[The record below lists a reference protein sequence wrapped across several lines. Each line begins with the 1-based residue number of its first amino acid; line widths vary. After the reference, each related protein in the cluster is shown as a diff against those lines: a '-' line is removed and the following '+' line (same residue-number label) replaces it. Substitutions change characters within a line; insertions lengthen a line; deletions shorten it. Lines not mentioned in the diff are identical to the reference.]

1 MPESRPRRDPA
12 GFEAKRREIL
22 AAATRVFAQK
32 GFAGTRVGDIAK
44 EAGIAYGL
52 IYHYFDNKDAI
63 LHSLFESMWGVSL
76 KVVDGI
82 AEQGGTLEEKL
93 RAVAGFFLEA
103 WRLEPDAVE
112 VVLKEVLRSPKF
124 LDAVNVDAFR
134 GLFTRLQAIF
144 DAHADELRD
153 GVDTKLTAVLF
164 LGALEIL
171 LTGMLSRELLGAD
184 AAAIEQSRDA
194 LVDTFLHGIATP

>member
-1 MPESRPRRDPA
+1 MPDDRPRRDPA

-22 AAATRVFAQK
+22 RAATRAFAQK

-52 IYHYFDNKDAI
+52 IYHYFENKDAI
-63 LHSLFESMWGVSL
+63 LSSLFQGMWGVSL
-76 KVVDGI
+76 KVIEGI
-82 AEQGGTLEEKL
+82 DAQGGTLEEKL
-93 RAVAGFFLEA
+93 RGVSGFFLEA

-124 LDAVNVDAFR
+124 LEADNVQAFR
-134 GLFTRLQAIF
+134 ALFEHLEGIFRGHQA
-144 DAHADELRD
+144 ELRD
-153 GVDTKLTAVLF
+153 GVDPRLTAVLF

-171 LTGMLSRELLGAD
+171 LTGMIARELLGAD

-194 LVDTFLHGIATP
+194 LVDTFLHGIAR